1 MPAEHVVSLR
11 TLDGLRLAATLVTP
25 DEPTNKA
32 VVFVH
37 GGGVT
42 REEGGFFTRIAAGL
56 ADAGVASLR
65 YDLRGHGESEGRQ
78 EDSPL
83 TAHLNDIQVALDE
96 VRELTSAWEVSL
108 LAASFAGGMA
118 AYFAA
123 KRPDQLAR
131 LVLINPLLDY
141 QNRFIDQK
149 PYWSDDFIDPE
160 HAEQL
165 AEVGY
170 VEHSPTF
177 KLGRAMLNEVFWIH
191 PRQVL
196 GEITAPTLIIHGT
209 KDTFISID
217 SSRSAVPLLQAP
229 HRLVEIEGAQHGIA
243 VHDDPQYLN
252 PQTQE
257 GQAFAIRTVT
267 DWIVGDPA
275 A

>member
-1 MPAEHVVSLR
+1 MPTEQSVTFR
-11 TLDGLRLAATLVTP
+11 TFDGLHLAGTLASP
-25 DEPTNKA
+25 DEPTDKA

-42 REEGGFFTRIAAGL
+42 RDEGGFFTRLAAGL

-83 TAHLNDIQVALDE
+83 TAHLNDIRVALDE
-96 VRELTSAWEVSL
+96 VRELTAAWEVSL
-108 LAASFAGGMA
+108 LAASFGGGMA
-118 AYFAA
+118 AYYAA
-123 KRPDQLAR
+123 KRPDELAR
-131 LVLINPLLDY
+131 LILFNPLLDY
-141 QNRFIDQK
+141 KNRFVDQK
-149 PYWSDDFIDPE
+149 RYWSDDFIDQE
-160 HAEQL
+160 HALRLTEL
-165 AEVGY
+165 GY
-170 VEHSPTF
+170 VEHSATF
-177 KLGRAMLNEVFWIH
+177 KLGRAMLNEVFWID

-209 KDTFISID
+209 KDTFVPVD
-217 SSRSAVPLLQAP
+217 SSRSAVPLFRAP

-257 GQAFAIRTVT
+257 WQAFAIRTVAE
-267 DWIVGDPA
+267 WIVGG
-275 A
+275 